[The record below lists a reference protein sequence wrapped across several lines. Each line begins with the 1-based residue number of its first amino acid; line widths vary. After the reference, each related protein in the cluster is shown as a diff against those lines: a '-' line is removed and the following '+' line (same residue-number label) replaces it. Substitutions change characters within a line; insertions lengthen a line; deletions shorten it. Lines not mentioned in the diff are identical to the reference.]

1 MDNVDEVIDLKPL
14 KESRKNVYGCAICG
28 FQTLYRSNL
37 RKHNMVHLAPEER
50 HLLKKSQKKVKCS
63 ICDYRTRDMTNL
75 RQHEAVHLAPEEREL
90 FGCTHCEKKYMSEK
104 GLKAHLKD
112 HSDSRLPMPELKES
126 QKKMRCSNCDYH
138 TSRISDLRRHEAV
151 HLALEERQLFG
162 CTHCEKKYTTKH
174 GLKEHLRDI
183 HLEDIHSNFKSQKV
197 EKKDYRCAICGYQTL
212 ERSNFYRHKK
222 IHLAPKERQLFCC
235 THCDK
240 KYASKCSLQYHFGY
254 VHTDP
259 RSEDAQ
265 KNIHK
270 CSNCD
275 YQTIIMSN
283 FKQHQKIH
291 LAPEERQMFACTHCD
306 KKYRNKDNLKHHI
319 EKKHNVSR
327 PNGGQKQVYSC
338 TICGYETPRQFNF
351 NTHKQ
356 IHLAPEERQLFAC
369 RQCDK
374 KYTSNQTLQR
384 HIKCSH
390 VDSRNADC
398 ISPNNKVILDSLKIE
413 VNNDVPLL
421 ENHKNAACLSV
432 TSVPSK
438 IKSEIFFKTEI
449 EDDSPVLNNNIH
461 ADLENTDCL
470 SVTNEVKSED
480 FLKIKIDDVPF
491 FNKDMPDYFKNSED
505 FSVSKKIKLED
516 FIKME
521 PDDAPL
527 LDEDRAF

>member
-1 MDNVDEVIDLKPL
+1 MDNVDEVIDLKPRL

-183 HLEDIHSNFKSQKV
+183 HLEDIHSNFK
-197 EKKDYRCAICGYQTL
+197 
-212 ERSNFYRHKK
+212 
-222 IHLAPKERQLFCC
+222 
-235 THCDK
+235 
-240 KYASKCSLQYHFGY
+240 
-254 VHTDP
+254 
-259 RSEDAQ
+259 SEDAQ